1 VFKNISIKS
10 FLITISAVL
19 ATASLVFAWVLM
31 SAFSTIN
38 DMRQSHESL
47 ELQVEHFKDVRF
59 HVVQIQQFLTDVGAT
74 HIEDGFGEAEHQLKQ
89 AFISLDVIVGLNPAL
104 SADCNSLKQDIERLH
119 STGVNMAQDY
129 IKQGIEAGNASMK
142 MPGTGFDATSLHLT
156 EKLDAMAE
164 QLSNSLHRSTEQFNQ
179 TMSNYSWSLTAIA
192 FTLTA
197 LVAGGLFLVY
207 LKVEPPLQLLKQSL
221 IKINQ
226 GDGDLRARLP
236 DEGENEI
243 GEIVQLFNQF
253 LAVLQGLMRN
263 IAYETQQLVASSERL
278 SMMSLRAK
286 DDMRKQQLSTDQVAT
301 TVNNLSSTVS
311 EVANNT
317 NRAADTAGKSQD
329 AARSGKDVISNTVL
343 SIRSLS
349 DGIDQA
355 SSVIATVENDCKN
368 VSSVLDVIQSIADQT
383 NLLALN
389 AAIEAAR
396 AGEQGRGFAVVAD
409 EVRTLAS
416 RTQGSTQEIQT
427 MIERLQI
434 GSREAVKAMGDSQ
447 SQAKDMVEVIESAGS
462 VLGSIV
468 NMTGEIS
475 QMNSLISAAVTEQK
489 SVVQHINQ
497 NIVSINDVT
506 SANVED
512 TEQTANEAQ
521 HLQQI
526 AANLQKSIGH
536 FKV

>member
-1 VFKNISIKS
+1 MFKNISIKS

-19 ATASLVFAWVLM
+19 GTASLVFAWVLM
-31 SAFSTIN
+31 SAFSTI
-38 DMRQSHESL
+38 DQMRQSHETL

-89 AFISLDVIVGLNPAL
+89 AFISLDIIAGLNPTL
-104 SADCNSLKQDIERLH
+104 NADCNSLKQEIEQLH
-119 STGVNMAQDY
+119 RTGVKMAQDY

-142 MPGTGFDATSLHLT
+142 MPGTGFDAISLHLA
-156 EKLDAMAE
+156 EKLDAMADNF
-164 QLSNSLHRSTEQFNQ
+164 SNNLHRSTEQFNQ

-278 SMMSLRAK
+278 SIMSLRAK

-317 NRAADTAGKSQD
+317 NRAADTAGKSQA

-489 SVVQHINQ
+489 NVVQHINQ
-497 NIVSINDVT
+497 NIVLINDVT

>member
-1 VFKNISIKS
+1 MFKNVSIKA
-10 FLITISAVL
+10 FLLAISVVL

-31 SAFSTIN
+31 SAFSTI
-38 DMRQSHESL
+38 DQARKTHETL
-47 ELQVEHFKDVRF
+47 ELQVEHFKDARF
-59 HVVQIQQFLTDVGAT
+59 HVAQIQQFLTDVGAT

-89 AFISLDVIVGLNPAL
+89 VFTSLDIIAGLNPTL
-104 SADCNSLKQDIERLH
+104 NADCNTLKQEIEQLH
-119 STGVNMAQDY
+119 RVGVKMAQDY
-129 IKQGIEAGNASMK
+129 INQGIEAGNASMK
-142 MPGTGFDATSLHLT
+142 MPGRGFDAVSLHLA

-164 QLSNSLHRSTEQFNQ
+164 QLSNSLHRSTEQFDQ
-179 TMSNYSWSLTAIA
+179 TMSGYSASLTAIA
-192 FTLTA
+192 FILAA

-207 LKVEPPLQLLKQSL
+207 LKVAPPLQTLKTSLL
-221 IKINQ
+221 KINQ

-236 DEGENEI
+236 EEGENEI

-253 LAVLQGLMRN
+253 LTVLQGLMRN
-263 IAYETQQLVASSERL
+263 VAYETQQLVVSSERL
-278 SMMSLRAK
+278 SSMSIRAK
-286 DDMRKQQLSTDQVAT
+286 EDMRKQQLSTDQVAT
-301 TVNNLSSTVS
+301 TVSDLSSTVA
-311 EVANNT
+311 EVASNT
-317 NRAADTAGKSQD
+317 NRAAETASKSQS
-329 AARSGKDVISNTVL
+329 AARSGQNVIGNTVL

-349 DGIDQA
+349 SGIDQA
-355 SSVIATVENDCKN
+355 STVIATVENDCKN

-434 GSREAVKAMGDSQ
+434 GSRDAVKAMGDSQ

-475 QMNSLISAAVTEQK
+475 QMNALISGAVTEQK

-497 NIVSINDVT
+497 NIAAINDVT
-506 SANVED
+506 SANVAD

-526 AANLQKSIGH
+526 AANLQNSISH

>member
-1 VFKNISIKS
+1 
-10 FLITISAVL
+10 
-19 ATASLVFAWVLM
+19 M
-31 SAFSTIN
+31 SS
-38 DMRQSHESL
+38 
-47 ELQVEHFKDVRF
+47 
-59 HVVQIQQFLTDVGAT
+59 
-74 HIEDGFGEAEHQLKQ
+74 
-89 AFISLDVIVGLNPAL
+89 
-104 SADCNSLKQDIERLH
+104 
-119 STGVNMAQDY
+119 
-129 IKQGIEAGNASMK
+129 
-142 MPGTGFDATSLHLT
+142 
-156 EKLDAMAE
+156 
-164 QLSNSLHRSTEQFNQ
+164 
-179 TMSNYSWSLTAIA
+179 YSSSLTAIA
-192 FTLTA
+192 FILTA

-317 NRAADTAGKSQD
+317 NRAADTAGKSQA

-447 SQAKDMVEVIESAGS
+447 TQAKDMVEVIESAGS